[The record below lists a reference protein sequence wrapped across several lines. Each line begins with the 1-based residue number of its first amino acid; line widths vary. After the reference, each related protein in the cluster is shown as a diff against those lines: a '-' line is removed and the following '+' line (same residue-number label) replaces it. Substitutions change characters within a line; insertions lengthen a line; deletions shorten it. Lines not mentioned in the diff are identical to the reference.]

1 MDNFKKVVPSELENA
16 PEVVKEM
23 FDEIDIDIDDLTDYD
38 IYYSETSVEVDN
50 LDIPHNAVVLVN
62 GDLTVSNLLDGR
74 PMSFGDYRYI
84 YVAGN
89 LKAKTILLGS
99 FMSVMKN
106 VETEV
111 FIAESGGDCAC
122 MVSGDFTSKLLI
134 ALGHFME
141 VEGKITSKVIVGN
154 LGLKPTISKREQP
167 FLDEVYDSDDFLEI
181 MVEKAINRETIFK
194 PEYQKLLD

>member
-1 MDNFKKVVPSELENA
+1 MDNFKKIVPGEIENA

-23 FDEIDIDIDDLTDYD
+23 LGESPYDMDDFEGYD
-38 IYYSETSVEVDN
+38 IYYSETGVEVDN

-74 PMSFGDYRYI
+74 PMFFGDYRYI

-89 LKAKTILLGS
+89 LKAKTILIGS
-99 FMSVMKN
+99 YVSVMKN
-106 VETEV
+106 VEAEV
-111 FIAESGGDCAC
+111 FIAESGGDCAG
-122 MVSGDFTSKLLI
+122 MVFGDFSSEVLI

-141 VEGKITSKVIVGN
+141 VEGEITSKVIVGS
-154 LGLKPTISKREQP
+154 LGLKPTMSKFEKP
-167 FLDEVYDSDDFLEI
+167 FLDEIYETEDFFET
-181 MVEKAINRETIFK
+181 MVEKAINGEVIFK